1 MYGVGVRGLI
11 AIAAGIAAVSVLAI
25 VVLAVA
31 GEGGPSEFPA
41 DSPEAALQ
49 AYLTAF
55 ENGDYPA
62 AYAYFSN
69 AAQAT
74 VSLEQFEQAATD
86 YGTYPEASRRVT
98 YDGTDGSGDEVTLQV
113 TVETSS
119 PGGLSS
125 NRYTYSSV
133 VPMVREAGDWR
144 IAEAIVFLEP
154 GWFGEP
160 APAAK

>member
-1 MYGVGVRGLI
+1 MYGIRVRGLI
-11 AIAAGIAAVSVLAI
+11 AIATGIAAVSVLAV

-31 GEGGPSEFPA
+31 GEGAPSEFPA

-49 AYLTAF
+49 GYLTAF

-62 AYAYFSN
+62 AYAYFST

-86 YGTYPEASRRVT
+86 YGAPQESRRVT
-98 YDGTDGSGDEVTLQV
+98 YDRTEGSGDEVTLHV

-119 PGGLSS
+119 SGGLSS
-125 NRYTYSSV
+125 NRYGYQSV
-133 VPMVREAGDWR
+133 VPMVREAGAWR
-144 IAEAIVFLEP
+144 IDEALVFLDQ